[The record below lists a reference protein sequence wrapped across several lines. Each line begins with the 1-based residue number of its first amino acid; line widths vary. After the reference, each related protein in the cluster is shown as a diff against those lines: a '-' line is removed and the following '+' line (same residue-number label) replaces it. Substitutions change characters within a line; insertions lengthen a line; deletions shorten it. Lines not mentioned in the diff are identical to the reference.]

1 MKKMWIAAALASCAA
16 WPALAQDQLEDYA
29 EAAGWSIA
37 IDPSLKNGCLMM
49 SEFEDNSVVR
59 IGFDMSGEGGGYVLS
74 ANPGWDDIEDGKTYP
89 ITIKLDDATF
99 NGEATGTSID
109 GLPAADILFDSP
121 DFFPALM
128 EAQSLSLSHGENEV
142 MLIDIAGSTEAVVKM
157 IECQDAQI
165 AKQGG

>member
-1 MKKMWIAAALASCAA
+1 MWIAVALATCAA
-16 WPALAQDQLEDYA
+16 VPAFAQGQLEDYA

-37 IDPSLKNGCLMM
+37 IDPSLNNGCLMM

-59 IGFDMSGEGGGYVLS
+59 IGFDMTTGGGYVLS
-74 ANPGWDDIEDGKTYP
+74 ANPGWDDIEEGKTYP
-89 ITIKLDDATF
+89 ISILLDDKPF

-109 GLPAADILFDSP
+109 GLPAADILFDTP
-121 DFFPALM
+121 DFFPAM
-128 EAQSLSLSHGENEV
+128 MGASSLSLSHGENEV
-142 MLIDIAGSTEAVVKM
+142 MLIDITGSTDAVVKM